1 MRMIALVLL
10 ILSGSAVAQENWVGY
25 GDNLTC
31 GNFGYYGKNLKAQVS
46 LLKELDPE
54 EVMTVTKAFLGFNM
68 ALLVGLRDAG
78 KGIAND
84 A

>member
-1 MRMIALVLL
+1 MRKIALVLL
-10 ILSGSAVAQENWVGY
+10 IFSGSAVAQENWV
-25 GDNLTC
+25 
-31 GNFGYYGKNLKAQVS
+31 GYYGKNLKAQVS

-54 EVMTVTKAFLGFNM
+54 EVMAVTKAFLSFNM